1 MGKSEK
7 APILAFLVL
16 AWLIVIWLANNWG
29 VFAEESKEV
38 LAERPGIFSAKAV
51 ISSSI
56 YYKDVKQGDWFYGA
70 VAELT
75 AADIL
80 QGYPDGT
87 FKHDQI
93 VTFAE
98 FIRMMVLASIHQG
111 APTLSSSHAV
121 ESAGFENPANWAV
134 KAYEQGLDWALY
146 TKWDIKV
153 EDLAKPIPRKY
164 MALILGSA
172 LGDRTIKDYTLLLE
186 TIKDVSPGDQ
196 FEFEMM
202 KSYDAGILI
211 GYPDGRFEPD
221 GRLTRAEAAAAVY
234 RFYTNQAGEPL
245 PPNSLSDL
253 AEAYWV
259 MDADY
264 PAMEAWYNGSNIS
277 AHDDNIHWL
286 ENKQYKP
293 QVRGR
298 FSLAHGKLYFTDENP
313 TGQNAGALSDEWA
326 PAGATYKNIN
336 ADIYK
341 VLKAYWQ
348 TAAQGDYFITINGGR
363 GIAYDTIS
371 IVLSEKDAVNFP
383 RTSSFAFND
392 GKPPVIG
399 KVQPFVVFDLGMT
412 YRLSQ
417 LQDLISGKTLQAG
430 QMDWRDVFL
439 NKGRVL
445 DQNLAAMH
453 KNLLMAIF
461 GESIGVQIHDLALEN
476 YGKQYEKQG
485 ENAFLKLIDL
495 PNQETIIQ
503 GVGVRL
509 DDDATA
515 RTTLYLGKFQE

>member
-1 MGKSEK
+1 MVISKKGGFEMGKSAK

-29 VFAEESKEV
+29 VFAEETKEV

-51 ISSSI
+51 NSSSI
-56 YYKDVKQGDWFYGA
+56 YYKDVEQGDWFYGA

-87 FKHDQI
+87 FKPGRI
-93 VTFAE
+93 VTFGE
-98 FIRMMVLASIHQG
+98 FIRMMVMVKNG
-111 APTLSSSHAV
+111 TLT
-121 ESAGFENPANWAV
+121 ENSADWAID
-134 KAYEQGLDWALY
+134 AYNHGLDRGLF
-146 TKWDIKV
+146 TRWDIKA

-172 LGDRTIKDYTLLLE
+172 LGNRTIKDYTLLLE

-202 KSYDAGILI
+202 KSYDAGLLK
-211 GYPDGRFEPD
+211 GYPDGRFAPD
-221 GRLTRAEAAAAVY
+221 GRLTRAEAAAAVC
-234 RFYTNQAGEPL
+234 RFFTYQAGESL
-245 PPNSLSDL
+245 PTNAQSDP
-253 AEAYWV
+253 ADAYWTL
-259 MDADY
+259 DADY

-298 FSLAHGKLYFTDENP
+298 FSLAQGKLNFMDENP

-348 TAAQGDYFITINGGR
+348 IAAQGDYFITINGGR
-363 GIAYDTIS
+363 GNAYDTIS
-371 IVLSEKDAVNFP
+371 IALSEKDAVNFP

-392 GKPPVIG
+392 GEPPLIG
-399 KVQPFVVFDLGMT
+399 KVQPFIVFDLGMT

-417 LQDLISGKTLQAG
+417 LQDLTSGKKLQAG

-439 NKGRVL
+439 NRGRVL

-453 KNLLMAIF
+453 KNLLLAIY